1 MNGERARAVISMA
14 AAFLVFAAALC
25 AQPGPAPGGEKLAGT
40 VTYVSDGDTIRVR
53 LDGGGGRRVRLIG
66 VDCPELADDR
76 EAVRFLAFAARRF
89 TQTRLIQKRVGLI
102 PGPEEQDAYGRL
114 LAFVEMEDGTI
125 FNETLVREGFASAF
139 LKFPFDESL
148 RKRLKAAESEAR
160 RAGRGLWRREPYPV
174 IEPGEAGSRMGEI
187 VTVRFRC
194 ARSFERSRLRILA
207 AEGDGFEAVIPAAVL
222 KALPGSLDFK
232 GRTLEATGFVEEFR
246 GRPQI
251 MIGVP
256 SQLRDASIENHG
268 LRKFR
273 VGEYRAIYVILGSDV
288 LIPRIGHR
296 KDVHECEI

>member
-1 MNGERARAVISMA
+1 VNRDRVGIAVLMMA
-14 AAFLVFAAALC
+14 VFFAFAAALC
-25 AQPGPAPGGEKLAGT
+25 AQPGPAPGGETLAGT
-40 VTYVSDGDTIRVR
+40 VTYVFDGDTIRVR
-53 LDGGGGRRVRLIG
+53 LDGGGGSPRVRLIG
-66 VDCPELADDR
+66 VDSPELADDR
-76 EAVRFLAFAARRF
+76 ETVRFLAFAARRF
-89 TQTRLIQKRVGLI
+89 THTRLIQKRIGLI
-102 PGPEEQDAYGRL
+102 PGPEKQDAYGRL

-148 RKRLKAAESEAR
+148 RKRLKAAETEAR
-160 RAGRGLWRREPYPV
+160 RAGRGLWRKEPYPV
-174 IEPGEAGSRMGEI
+174 VEPGEAGSRLGEI

-194 ARSFERSRLRILA
+194 ARSSERSRLRILA
-207 AEGDGFEAVIPAAVL
+207 AEGGGFEAVIPAAVL

-268 LRKFR
+268 LDR
-273 VGEYRAIYVILGSDV
+273 VPAIVYNVIQ
-288 LIPRIGHR
+288 
-296 KDVHECEI
+296 K